1 MKSLHGRSASVLWN
15 GLRNF
20 LMFCWLCFPCLSGC
34 GKAPT
39 SADQENL
46 QASGGTPHSAPVVND
61 RAEGWVGSQS
71 CKECH
76 LEVYQRYSKH
86 PMSQS
91 LAWTKSAPTVEDL
104 QQTGFSTV
112 GNREYV
118 VERDGQATWHHE
130 KRLSTTGELIY
141 DQRVPIDISV
151 GSGVHGRSWLRN
163 VAGRLYQSPMTW
175 YTQDSHWGLS
185 PGYPENF
192 HDRFERRVTH
202 ACISCHAGRALP
214 FPGEPDRFADPLF
227 AEEMIGC
234 ERCHGPGESHIAWH
248 KADLAARSG
257 ADPVVNPGHFT
268 DSRLDA
274 VCNQCHLAGQ
284 RRVLKNGHSEFDF
297 RPGMHV
303 SDLWTIFVK
312 TKGIE
317 AGTAGAVSH
326 VEQMHISRCFQD
338 SQGALSCI
346 SCHDP
351 HEMPGTGQKD
361 AVYREQCLKCHAAG
375 QPECS
380 EKIEVRE
387 ADGRKDSCISCHM
400 PAYPAADVHS
410 AQTDHRI
417 PRRPQP
423 ADISSATQEA
433 DRGPVIAFTEPGVTL
448 NQAEVA
454 RGRGIYLSER
464 AYFGG
469 DAAAAEEAVLLL
481 TESLKNSPE
490 DVEALFSLGRALIQR
505 GQFRD
510 AEQTLEN
517 MLTLSPR
524 HEVGLEVLATAQH
537 ESGRY
542 RSARNTYEKLIEL
555 NPARSRYYG
564 RYAHVLGQLGDFSG
578 GIRAAEKALEL
589 DPSLAQTHQWL
600 SVAYEK
606 RRNPEKAEYHRR
618 MAEIFEP
625 VTP

>member
-1 MKSLHGRSASVLWN
+1 MESLYSRCARGLRA
-15 GLRNF
+15 GLRNPVVYF
-20 LMFCWLCFPCLSGC
+20 WLCCLCLPGC
-34 GKAPT
+34 GDAPPV
-39 SADQENL
+39 SDQETL
-46 QASGGTPHSAPVVND
+46 QTAGMIPWPAAGVND
-61 RAEGWVGSQS
+61 KAEGWVGSQS

-76 LEVYQRYSKH
+76 LEVFERYSKH
-86 PMSQS
+86 PMCQS
-91 LAWTKSAPTVEDL
+91 LARTESAPTIEDL
-104 QQTGFSTV
+104 QQSNFSTV
-112 GNREYV
+112 GNRQYF
-118 VERDGQATWHHE
+118 VEREGKSVWHHE
-130 KRLSTTGELIY
+130 KRVSPTGELIY
-141 DQRVPIDISV
+141 DQRVPIDLSV
-151 GSGVHGRSWLRN
+151 GSGVHGRSYLRS
-163 VAGRLYQSPMTW
+163 VEGRLYQSPMTW

-248 KADLAARSG
+248 KLDSGARSG

-268 DSRLDA
+268 DARLDA

-284 RRVLKNGHSEFDF
+284 RRVLKNGLSEFDF
-297 RPGMHV
+297 RPGMKV
-303 SDLWTIFVK
+303 SDLWTVFVK

-317 AGTAGAVSH
+317 SGTAGAVSH
-326 VEQMHISRCFQD
+326 VEQMHISRCFQE
-338 SQGALSCI
+338 SAGALSCI

-351 HEMPGTGQKD
+351 HEAPGIEQKD
-361 AVYREQCLKCHAAG
+361 ALYREQCLKCHSSG
-375 QPECS
+375 QTECS
-380 EKIEVRE
+380 ENIGIRE
-387 ADGRKDSCISCHM
+387 ADGRKDSCIVCHM

-417 PRRPQP
+417 PRRPQK
-423 ADISSATQEA
+423 ADISPATQDGE
-433 DRGPVIAFTEPGVTL
+433 RGPVVAFSEPGVTL
-448 NQAEVA
+448 NQAEVSRA
-454 RGRGIYLSER
+454 RGIYLSER

-469 DAAAAEEAVLLL
+469 EAAAAEEAVLLL
-481 TESLKNSPE
+481 TESLKNAPE

-505 GQFRD
+505 GQLRD
-510 AEQTLEN
+510 AEQTLEK
-517 MLTLSPR
+517 MLSLSPR
-524 HEVGLEVLATAQH
+524 HEVGLEVMATAQH

-542 RSARNTYEKLIEL
+542 RSARNTYEKLLEL

-589 DPSLAQTHQWL
+589 DPSLAQAHQWL
-600 SVAYEK
+600 SMAYEK
-606 RRNPEKAEYHRR
+606 RKNTEKAEYHKR
-618 MAEIFEP
+618 MAEIFER